1 MQHYPSVSMLSSPAG
16 ICLVSD
22 SESRLGFVEPA
33 STSPSGDKVNAADP
47 DDVPRKR
54 RTGASAED
62 DAERLYVKIPIGW
75 SNLQLGP
82 NLQTP

>member
-1 MQHYPSVSMLSSPAG
+1 MSILSSPEG

-22 SESRLGFVEPA
+22 SESRLGFAEPA
-33 STSPSGDKVNAADP
+33 STSASDDKFNAAVP
-47 DDVPRKR
+47 DDEPSKR

-62 DAERLYVKIPIGW
+62 DADRLYVKIPIGW

-82 NLQTP
+82 NLQVP

>member
-1 MQHYPSVSMLSSPAG
+1 MSILSSPEG
-16 ICLVSD
+16 IRLGSER
-22 SESRLGFVEPA
+22 ESRLGFVEPA

-47 DDVPRKR
+47 DDGPRYC
-54 RTGASAED
+54 TGASAED
-62 DAERLYVKIPIGW
+62 DDDRLYVKIPIGW